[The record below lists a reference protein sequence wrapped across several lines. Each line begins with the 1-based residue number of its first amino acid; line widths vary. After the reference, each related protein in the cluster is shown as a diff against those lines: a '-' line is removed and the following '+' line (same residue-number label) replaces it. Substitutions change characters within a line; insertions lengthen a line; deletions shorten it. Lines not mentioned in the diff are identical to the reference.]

1 VRLTDPERAA
11 REIAEELRRMG
22 FTERQ
27 VEAGVKYY
35 LNFASKFDV
44 TKPKALRMVANMV
57 RNMRSAVESLDAQ
70 PP

>member
-1 VRLTDPERAA
+1 MRLTDPRRAA

-27 VEAGVKYY
+27 VEAGVRYY

-44 TKPKALRMVANMV
+44 TKPKALRMISRMIE
-57 RNMRSAVESLDAQ
+57 NMRRAVESLDSQ
-70 PP
+70 SP

>member
-44 TKPKALRMVANMV
+44 TKPKALRMVVNMV